1 MGICSLKFNTKAE
14 FVAFFTIT
22 PLRHARMPSHVLGRD
37 KLDDVTVSTNQK
49 MGGYTEVSDLLK
61 IRMSLRVERVC
72 EEFRNVRPTKFARGQ
87 RYIVDHDE
95 LNRRAR
101 RPLPVIR

>member
-1 MGICSLKFNTKAE
+1 
-14 FVAFFTIT
+14 
-22 PLRHARMPSHVLGRD
+22 MPSHVLGRD

-49 MGGYTEVSDLLK
+49 MRGYTEVSDLLK

-72 EEFRNVRPTKFARGQ
+72 EEFRNVRPTKFARRQ

-101 RPLPVIR
+101 RSLPVIR